1 MTAIRTIQQ
10 KTGKDLGA
18 TFLSGTTIANS
29 ISELYGLFNY
39 LRPKELERQGVSSF
53 DAWCG
58 TYAKKS
64 SDFEI
69 SVANEIKPKE
79 RFRQFVKVPELAA
92 FYNEITDYKSAEDI
106 GIDRPDKNETLVKLN
121 PSDDLKEFNKNLI
134 EFAKTG
140 DATLIGR
147 HHDDYNDKAR
157 MLVATNVAKKASLDM
172 RLIDP
177 DKYGDDPLNK
187 ATQVAKKIAE
197 YYHRFDENKGTQF
210 VFSDLST
217 WQNNKDW
224 NIYAEIK
231 RKLVEEHGVPENEVA
246 FIQTAKTDAKKQQMI
261 CFNFY
266 RLSLGYCRLFYF

>member
-1 MTAIRTIQQ
+1 
-10 KTGKDLGA
+10 
-18 TFLSGTTIANS
+18 
-29 ISELYGLFNY
+29 LFNY